1 MAKKGPTASRS
12 RKNTPGRPLRR
23 RPETLRLRTVMPALT
38 VSDIETSVS
47 WYRDVMGFI
56 VTDEWTSKGRLGGAT
71 LKAGKVEFHLIQDD
85 FARGRRRKK
94 GEGVRLY
101 CSTAQNLDLMAADIK
116 ARGGVLA
123 QEPTDRPWGTR
134 DFAVVDPD
142 GFKITIT
149 AGQQA

>member
-1 MAKKGPTASRS
+1 M
-12 RKNTPGRPLRR
+12 
-23 RPETLRLRTVMPALT
+23 
-38 VSDIETSVS
+38 
-47 WYRDVMGFI
+47 
-56 VTDEWTSKGRLGGAT
+56 
-71 LKAGKVEFHLIQDD
+71 KAGKVEFHLIQDD